1 MSEPAS
7 SEVVAIPPRTPAIPE
22 AAAAASVSEEV
33 DTVVVVEDELDEVEA
48 NVLEVLVEVE
58 VGCKVTVMTSVAA

>member
-7 SEVVAIPPRTPAIPE
+7 SEVVAIPPRIPAIPE

-33 DTVVVVEDELDEVEA
+33 EAVVVVEDELDEVEA
-48 NVLEVLVEVE
+48 DVLEVLVEVE